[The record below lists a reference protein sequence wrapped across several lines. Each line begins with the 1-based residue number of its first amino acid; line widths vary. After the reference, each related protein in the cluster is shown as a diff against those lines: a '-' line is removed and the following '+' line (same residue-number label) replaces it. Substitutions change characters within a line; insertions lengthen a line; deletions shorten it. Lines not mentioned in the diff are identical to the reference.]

1 MLGTTTEIKTFSP
14 PANAW
19 GDENEF
25 EETHRKG
32 ELRGIIKIN

>member
-14 PANAW
+14 PANTW

-25 EETHRKG
+25 EETHRNG
-32 ELRGIIKIN
+32 ELLGIIKIN